1 MKTLKKLL
9 KVYNNKKKTLSYG
22 QRKTVKGQNK
32 TNIKTRFCCKEK
44 KIIFQKLFSGL
55 ESDFLSS
62 AFDLNETK
70 KLKN

>member
-1 MKTLKKLL
+1 MYKKGLQQQQ
-9 KVYNNKKKTLSYG
+9 KEDIAV
-22 QRKTVKGQNK
+22 QIERKTVKGQNK

-70 KLKN
+70 NLK